1 MEASGKRRAAM
12 SATDQIVE
20 DPVFRHRLR
29 FEDTTD
35 QQGAPGVLCEMWV
48 DPGGGVP
55 PHVHPRMEERFTVV
69 EGRAEFL
76 AGRRWVG
83 ADAGETVVVPAG
95 TRHAY
100 RNRGSVVAHVRCIAT
115 PPDPALEGFLT
126 DAAALGRAGRISKH
140 GIPKGIKGWL
150 QGAVMIEAYG
160 EMVEMGTP
168 PLPPKP
174 IQRLVLPPLAR
185 LARRRG
191 YRAGQLG

>member
-1 MEASGKRRAAM
+1 M
-12 SATDQIVE
+12 SVDADPQIVE
-20 DPVFRHRLR
+20 DPVLGHRLR
-29 FEDTTD
+29 FERTTD
-35 QQGAPGVLCEMWV
+35 EHGAPAVLCEMWV

-115 PPDPALEGFLT
+115 PPDPGLEGFLT
-126 DAAALGRAGRISKH
+126 DAAALSRAGRISKH
-140 GIPKGIKGWL
+140 GIPKGITGWL

-185 LARRRG
+185 LAARRG